1 MVRPSITKGY
11 KQTMASQQSSQPTRR
26 APQQQVFKPR
36 ESLVKF
42 TSYFPLIISAV
53 AVVLALTC
61 VLAWKTGFW
70 LIPVMTTFPLF
81 STVVGATIANRL
93 SKSRVMIDQ
102 AGLRLLQGDQVQVA
116 VPWNQ
121 VTRLTV
127 RQQNGDN
134 VYEVWVQNRPIALAA
149 SYYEGGEQLLAAV
162 SARTNRPWER
172 QREPKQQQQQR
183 R

>member
-1 MVRPSITKGY
+1 MATPS
-11 KQTMASQQSSQPTRR
+11 SSQPTRR
-26 APQQQVFKPR
+26 PAQQQVFKPR

-42 TSYFPLIISAV
+42 TQFFPLILAGIAV
-53 AVVLALTC
+53 MVVAGVVVGYYLHQ
-61 VLAWKTGFW
+61 W
-70 LIPVMTTFPLF
+70 LIPIMMGFPLF
-81 STVVGATIANRL
+81 STGVGASVANRL
-93 SKSRVMIDQ
+93 SKSRVVIDQ
-102 AGLRLLQGDQVQVA
+102 GGFRVLQGDVVQVH

-149 SYYEGGEQLLAAV
+149 PYYENGDQLLAAV

-172 QREPKQQQQQR
+172 QRAPQQQNQR
-183 R
+183 SRR